1 MHLYLV
7 RHGQSYVNLADW
19 TKGNTDEPLTAL
31 GQKQAAALAAFL
43 PARLP
48 QVDKIYASTMQRA
61 RETAEALA
69 RGYGMTICFDD
80 RIREIGNNQIDH
92 TAFTAETLPNRYVD
106 YWASARPFAPAMADG
121 ENVESLMHF
130 RTRVGSFVESLV
142 AQHRGETVIVVCHG
156 GVIEAVFQLL
166 FNVGPWQRCEVWTSN
181 TAVTHFQLVEHPA
194 REVWRLHSHNRTDH
208 LTAEAIS

>member
-7 RHGQSYVNLADW
+7 RHGQSFVNLPDW
-19 TKGNTDEPLTAL
+19 AKGNTDEPLTEL

-48 QVDKIYASTMQRA
+48 QVDIIYASTMQRA

-69 RGYGMTICFDD
+69 RAYGMTICFDD

-92 TAFTAETLPNRYVD
+92 TAFMRDALPNRYVD
-106 YWASARPFAPAMADG
+106 YWASARPFAPTMADG

-130 RTRVGSFVESLV
+130 RTRVGNFLEGLV
-142 AQHRGETVIVVCHG
+142 AKHRGQTVIAVCHG
-156 GVIEAVFQLL
+156 GVIEASFQHI

-181 TAVTHFQLVEHPA
+181 TAVSHFQLVEHLE

-208 LTAEAIS
+208 LAAEVIS